1 MQATPLLEVANVDF
15 SYGHLQVLFDVSIDV
30 RDGEVLALL
39 GTNGAGKSTLLR
51 VISGLA
57 PPDRGVVRFD
67 REDVT
72 DTTAGHRV
80 RLGIVQISGG
90 KAVFGSL
97 SVGENLR
104 AGAHTYKWQKQRI
117 RDRCDAALAL
127 FPRLG
132 ERLDQQAGTLS
143 GGEQQMLAIAKA
155 LMLDPKVLIIDELS
169 LGLAPVVVQELLGVV
184 EQLKERG
191 TTMVIVEQSVNVA
204 LALAER
210 AVFMEKGEVRFTG
223 RAADLLERD
232 DLVRAVF
239 LGGERG

>member
-1 MQATPLLEVANVDF
+1 MQAAPLLEVCNLDF

-30 RDGEVLALL
+30 REGEVLALL

-67 REDVT
+67 HEDVT
-72 DTTAGHRV
+72 VASASHRV

-97 SVGENLR
+97 SVAENLR

-127 FPRLG
+127 FPPLG
-132 ERLDQQAGTLS
+132 ERLNQQAGTLS

-155 LMLDPKVLIIDELS
+155 LMLDPKMLIIDELS
-169 LGLAPVVVQELLGVV
+169 LGLAPAVVQELLGVV
-184 EQLKERG
+184 EQLKARG
-191 TTMVIVEQSVNVA
+191 ITMVIVEQSVNVA

-223 RAADLLERD
+223 KATDLLERD